1 LLDKAYAAAGVAVTR
16 AKAFAATSA
25 AQAPL
30 GAANSYAGRLGVDS
44 TPTILVGK
52 QGGALKKVNVDP
64 ADTAG
69 YEKAID
75 ALLGGAGA

>member
-1 LLDKAYAAAGVAVTR
+1 MAT
-16 AKAFAATSA
+16 AKAFAASPA

-30 GAANSYAGRLGVDS
+30 GAANSYAGQLGVDS

-52 QGGALKKVNVDP
+52 RGGPVKQVNVDP
-64 ADTAG
+64 TDTAG